1 MSYEKQYF
9 ADGQTLTAAQ
19 LNHMEEGIAAAAGV
33 KGDPGD
39 KGEKGDPGEGLTP
52 NAKQL
57 LLTLFEN
64 AAYKTGDGQPTLNAL
79 RTEWGFSVQ
88 PDVPVQS
95 VSLSAA
101 ELTLNE
107 GESQTLTVTVLPA
120 NATGSVAFSI
130 SAGGFATAGNPVKLA
145 ANVYSYRVTAVKAGT
160 CTAKAT
166 AGGKSAQC
174 TVRIQ
179 TTAETATLAY
189 ELAQAKTFVPAHG
202 ESIDTGVKLFAD
214 ITQKPS
220 WTILGD
226 ITGGTALNNTL
237 GNTYCVMHCMNEADP
252 WPGLSMAVK
261 VNNHGYGVNIYN
273 IDQPIGQN
281 SAKPGGNMRFA
292 IVLEGE
298 SYKIYASVL
307 TSPVSGTIS
316 GYNTAVSQSLI
327 LGAYQ
332 MTNGSKGRFY
342 DGTINRF
349 KVYRG
354 VCTQATIEG
363 FLNG

>member
-19 LNHMEEGIAAAAGV
+19 LNHMEEGIAAATGV

-39 KGEKGDPGEGLTP
+39 KGEKGDPGEGLTA

-79 RTEWGFSVQ
+79 RAEWGFSAQ
-88 PDVPVQS
+88 DVTVQS
-95 VSLSAA
+95 VSLSSSAM
-101 ELTLNE
+101 TLNE

-120 NATGSVAFSI
+120 NATSSIALSI
-130 SAGGFATAGNPVKLA
+130 SAGGFATVGDPVKQA
-145 ANVYSYRVTAVKAGT
+145 SNVYSYRVTAVKAGS
-160 CTAKAT
+160 CTITAT

-174 TVRIQ
+174 TVRVQ
-179 TTAETATLAY
+179 TAAETATLAY
-189 ELAQAKTFVPAHG
+189 ELAQAKTFVPAKG

-226 ITGGTALNNTL
+226 ITGGAALNNTL

-261 VNNHGYGVNIYN
+261 ANNHGYGVNIYN

-307 TSPVSGTIS
+307 TSPVSGTIR
-316 GYNTAVSQSLI
+316 GYNTSVPQSLI

-354 VCTQATIEG
+354 VCKQSTIES